1 MDISSLMKQAQDF
14 QQKMGQVQEELA
26 KKTVTSEVGGGMVKV
41 TVNGKQELLAIQIE
55 KEVINPDD
63 AGMLQDLIAAAVN
76 DAMRK
81 AREMIQSEMGQLTG
95 GLKIPGLKI
104 PGLM

>member
-1 MDISSLMKQAQDF
+1 MDISSLMKQAQEF

-26 KKTVTSEVGGGMVKV
+26 KKTITSEVGGGMVKV

-55 KEVINPDD
+55 KEVIDPDD

-81 AREMIQSEMGQLTG
+81 AREMMQTEMGQLTG
-95 GLKIPGLKI
+95 GIKIPGI
-104 PGLM
+104 M

>member
-1 MDISSLMKQAQDF
+1 MDISLLMKQAQDF

-55 KEVINPDD
+55 KEVINGSHQSGRCRHA
-63 AGMLQDLIAAAVN
+63 AGSYC
-76 DAMRK
+76 RC
-81 AREMIQSEMGQLTG
+81 GQ
-95 GLKIPGLKI
+95 
-104 PGLM
+104 

>member
-1 MDISSLMKQAQDF
+1 MKQAQDF

-63 AGMLQDLIAAAVN
+63 ADMLQDLIAAAVN

-81 AREMIQSEMGQLTG
+81 AREMIQSEMGRLTG
-95 GLKIPGLKI
+95 GINI